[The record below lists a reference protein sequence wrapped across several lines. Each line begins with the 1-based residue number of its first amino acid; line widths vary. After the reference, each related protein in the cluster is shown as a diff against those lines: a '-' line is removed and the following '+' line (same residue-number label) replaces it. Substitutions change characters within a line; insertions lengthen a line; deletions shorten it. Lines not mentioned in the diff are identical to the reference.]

1 MLSILIPTY
10 NYKVYELVKELR
22 SQIEVLSTPVEI
34 IVIDDCSKLFRN
46 QNEAINNLT
55 LCNYSYSEKN
65 NGRTAT
71 RSKLAGLARYQWLL
85 FLDAD
90 VRPKRDTFIKEYLSS
105 IQDIRNDVVFGGVSY
120 QDNKPPTD
128 QVLRWIYGRERE
140 AKSVVEREKSP
151 YFIISQNLLIK
162 KETFLSANTVT
173 ENYYGLDNFFSNQ
186 LKRQNAKVG
195 HIDNPVI
202 HLGLETNSV
211 FITKALKAVETTVIF
226 EKKGLMDAA
235 QRPLQKSYLKLKNLG
250 LTRIFNF
257 TISKFKRVMERNF
270 LSGTPNLFWFDLY
283 RLAYYIDLKSK
294 KDA

>member
-10 NYKVYELVKELR
+10 NYKVLDLVKELH
-22 SQIEVLSTPVEI
+22 SQIEFFSDAVEI
-34 IVIDDCSKLFRN
+34 IVIDDCSKYFITD
-46 QNEAINNLT
+46 NESINKLT
-55 LCNYSYSEKN
+55 KCSYTFSEKN

-71 RSKLAGLARYQWLL
+71 RSKLASLAKFEWLL

-90 VRPKRDTFIKEYLSS
+90 IRPKRDNFIKEYLSY
-105 IQDIRNDVVFGGVSY
+105 IQDTVNDVVFGGISY
-120 QDNKPPTD
+120 QEERPTTD
-128 QVLRWIYGRERE
+128 QLLRWVYGKARE
-140 AKSVVEREKSP
+140 AKSVKEREKSP

-162 KETFLSANTVT
+162 KETFLAANTVT
-173 ENYYGLDNFFSNQ
+173 ENYYGLDNYFSNQ

-226 EKKGLMDAA
+226 EDKGLMDTAE
-235 QRPLQKSYLKLKNLG
+235 RPLQKSYLKLKSFG
-250 LTRIFNF
+250 LAAVFNF
-257 TISKFKRVMERNF
+257 TIYKLKGIMERNF
-270 LSGTPNLFWFDLY
+270 LSGKPNLFWFDLY
-283 RLAYYIDLKSK
+283 RLSYYIDLKNG